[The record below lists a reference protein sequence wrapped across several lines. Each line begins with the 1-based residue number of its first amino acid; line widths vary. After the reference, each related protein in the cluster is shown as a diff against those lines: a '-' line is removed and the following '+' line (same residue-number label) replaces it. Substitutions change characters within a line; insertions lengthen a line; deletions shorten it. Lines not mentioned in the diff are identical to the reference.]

1 MILGLLAFIAPLLF
15 PFADLSLAGQMA
27 LGIFLF
33 AAVFWVLEPIPI
45 YATSLLVILLQVLLL
60 SSQGP
65 FAAYT
70 QPDRIQP
77 SRLEESIWQ
86 IPAESVTNENQ
97 IFLAKAGRFQ
107 PLNVEVL
114 NEDPD
119 WITIQS
125 DQISPESLIAA
136 DARHW
141 QVEFAPP
148 AYTLYLNTMASPIII
163 LFLGGFIMAAGAAK
177 YGVDRNVMR
186 IILKPF
192 GTKPAFIMLGLMTV
206 TALLSAFMSN
216 TATTAMMMAAVIPVL
231 MSAPEGDRFRVGVA
245 LSIPFAANIG
255 GIATPIGT
263 PPNAIALGALAEQG
277 IILPFTSWMAL
288 TTPLVIVMLLLT
300 WALLLRLYPSS
311 LKQLTLSLS
320 GSFDHSFKAW
330 VLYIILGLTVLLWVT
345 EALHGLSSSLVALIP
360 IALLTA
366 FQVVDKK
373 EIRNLPWEVLWL
385 MAGGLALGVAMRE
398 TGLAEWMIG
407 SVPWGLF
414 GALGALAIF
423 GLASILLAN
432 FIAHTVAATLLM
444 PLVMSLVSSGVA
456 DGFALQTAALTVA
469 IGASLGMSLPIS
481 TPPNAIAMSTG
492 FVRTIDMARA
502 GVIVGIV
509 GYVIMMAMA
518 LLIWNHLF

>member
-1 MILGLLAFIAPLLF
+1 MVLGLLAFIIPLLL
-15 PFADLSLAGQMA
+15 PLAGLSLAGQIA

-33 AAVFWVLEPIPI
+33 AAVFWVMEPIPI
-45 YATSLLVILLQVLLL
+45 YATSLLVILLQVFLL

-65 FAAYT
+65 LATYT
-70 QPDRIQP
+70 QPERVQP
-77 SRLEESIWQ
+77 IALEANTWQ
-86 IPAESVTNENQ
+86 VPSNALAEGNQIYLAES
-97 IFLAKAGRFQ
+97 ARFR
-107 PLNVEVL
+107 PLEVKVL
-114 NEDPD
+114 NEEADTL
-119 WITIQS
+119 IIQS
-125 DQISPESLIAA
+125 EEIGPESLIAA
-136 DARHW
+136 DSSHW
-141 QVEFAPP
+141 QVAFVPP
-148 AYTLYLNTMASPIII
+148 SYTLYINTMASPIII

-192 GTKPAFIMLGLMTV
+192 GTKPSTILLGLMTV

-231 MSAPEGDRFRVGVA
+231 MSAPEGDKFRIGVA

-288 TTPLVIVMLLLT
+288 AVPFVVVMLILT
-300 WALLLRLYPSS
+300 WLLLLRFYPSS
-311 LKQLTLSLS
+311 LKQLTLNLS

-330 VLYIILGLTVLLWVT
+330 ALYLILGFTVLLWVT
-345 EALHGLSSSLVALIP
+345 EALHGLSSSLIALVP

-398 TGLAEWMIG
+398 TGLAEWMIA
-407 SVPWGLF
+407 SVPWGIF

-423 GLASILLAN
+423 GLVAILLAN

-444 PLVMSLVSSGVA
+444 PLVMSLVSSGVTE
-456 DGFALQTAALTVA
+456 GFALQTAALTVA

-492 FVRTIDMARA
+492 LVRTVDMARTGA
-502 GVIVGIV
+502 IIGIV

-518 LLIWNHLF
+518 FLVWNQLF